1 MTHLPFVCIFRLMDN
16 SVVSLMLDSFWK
28 ILKPGLQMTIPLT
41 LLSFAFAL
49 VIATVTALV
58 QEAKIPVLRQ
68 LARFYIWVIRETPAL
83 LV

>member
-1 MTHLPFVCIFRLMDN
+1 
-16 SVVSLMLDSFWK
+16 MLDSFWK

-58 QEAKIPVLRQ
+58 QEAKIPVLKQ
-68 LARFYIWVIRETPAL
+68 LARFYIWVIR
-83 LV
+83 